1 MIPKRGYRF
10 RKRSCSTNNV
20 ERDDDSKKSHPAL
33 AGSAASLDGHKC
45 DAEIVHNEN
54 RMADRLK
61 PSTRRPYLRVVSWG
75 GKLGLVEELAWPRVR
90 PVVNKQQ
97 W

>member
-1 MIPKRGYRF
+1 MTIRRKVIPLQPEARQ
-10 RKRSCSTNNV
+10 
-20 ERDDDSKKSHPAL
+20 A
-33 AGSAASLDGHKC
+33 LDGHKC

-54 RMADRLK
+54 RTADRLK

-97 W
+97 R